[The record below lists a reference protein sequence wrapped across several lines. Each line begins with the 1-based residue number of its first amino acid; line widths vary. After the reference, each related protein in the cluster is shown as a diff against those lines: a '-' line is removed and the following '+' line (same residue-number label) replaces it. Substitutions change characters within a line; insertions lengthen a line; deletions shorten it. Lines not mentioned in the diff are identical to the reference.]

1 MYAVFRS
8 GGKQYRAAQGVKF
21 DEVLLV
27 GEGSDIKVGT
37 PLLSGSTVSGKV
49 VRQGK
54 SKKVPVVK
62 FKRRQNYL
70 RQGTHRQFFTEV
82 EITGI
87 TGGAAKKA
95 APKTEEA
102 ADKPAAKKKAAEKSP
117 SGDKPAAKKA
127 ATKKSPSGDKPAAKK
142 KAAKKP
148 DERHRYSTVAHKKAG
163 GSSKNGRDSE
173 SKRLGVK
180 IYGGQQVVAGNII
193 VRQRGTRFH
202 PGANVGCGRDHTL
215 FAKKDGHVKFE
226 KKGPKMRQFVSVVD
240 AS

>member
-8 GGKQYRAAQGVKF
+8 GGKQYRAAKGDVLRLEKIEADEGATVKF

-37 PLLSGSTVSGKV
+37 PLLSGSAVSGKV

-87 TGGAAKKA
+87 TGGSAKKA
-95 APKTEEA
+95 APKAEEA
-102 ADKPAAKKKAAEKSP
+102 VDKPAAEKATKKKV
-117 SGDKPAAKKA
+117 AKKA
-127 ATKKSPSGDKPAAKK
+127 ATKKPAAKKKVAKKPAAKK
-142 KAAKKP
+142 KAAKK
-148 DERHRYSTVAHKKAG
+148 KA
-163 GSSKNGRDSE
+163 D
-173 SKRLGVK
+173 
-180 IYGGQQVVAGNII
+180 
-193 VRQRGTRFH
+193 
-202 PGANVGCGRDHTL
+202 
-215 FAKKDGHVKFE
+215 
-226 KKGPKMRQFVSVVD
+226 
-240 AS
+240 

>member
-8 GGKQYRAAQGVKF
+8 GGKQYRAAKGDVLRLEKIDAEEGATIKF

-27 GEGSDIKVGT
+27 GEGSDVKVGS
-37 PLLSGSTVSGKV
+37 PLLPGSTVSGKV

-87 TGGAAKKA
+87 TGGSAKAAAPKKA
-95 APKTEEA
+95 ADE
-102 ADKPAAKKKAAEKSP
+102 KPAAEKAASKPP
-117 SGDKPAAKKA
+117 SGDKKKVAK
-127 ATKKSPSGDKPAAKK
+127 KPAAKK

-148 DERHRYSTVAHKKAG
+148 ATKKKVAKKKVAKKKA
-163 GSSKNGRDSE
+163 D
-173 SKRLGVK
+173 
-180 IYGGQQVVAGNII
+180 
-193 VRQRGTRFH
+193 
-202 PGANVGCGRDHTL
+202 
-215 FAKKDGHVKFE
+215 
-226 KKGPKMRQFVSVVD
+226 
-240 AS
+240 